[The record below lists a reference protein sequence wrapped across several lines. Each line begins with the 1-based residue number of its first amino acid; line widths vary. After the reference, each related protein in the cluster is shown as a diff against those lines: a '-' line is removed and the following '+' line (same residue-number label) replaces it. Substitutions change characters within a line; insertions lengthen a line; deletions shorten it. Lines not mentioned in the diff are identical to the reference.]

1 MRGLDMRTKQPSIAE
16 QVRIARGKHPG
27 VPIED
32 IAEIV
37 GCTPKYAAWVMWGEK
52 NREARRRYERDR
64 KRELYHSDPRVAE
77 RMRQASREWIRAK
90 KERAGASAE

>member
-1 MRGLDMRTKQPSIAE
+1 MLSRRQSIAE
-16 QVRIARGKHPG
+16 RVRIERVKHPDL
-27 VPIED
+27 PID
-32 IAEIV
+32 DVAEIV
-37 GCTPKYAAWVMWGEK
+37 GCTPKYARWVLWGDK

>member
-1 MRGLDMRTKQPSIAE
+1 MRTKRASIAE
-16 QVRIARGKHPG
+16 RVRIERGKHPD

-37 GCTPKYAAWVMWGEK
+37 GCTPKYASWVMWGEK
-52 NREARRRYERDR
+52 NRDSRRRYERER

-77 RMRQASREWIRAK
+77 RMRHAAREWHRRRK
-90 KERAGASAE
+90 GDASAVAE